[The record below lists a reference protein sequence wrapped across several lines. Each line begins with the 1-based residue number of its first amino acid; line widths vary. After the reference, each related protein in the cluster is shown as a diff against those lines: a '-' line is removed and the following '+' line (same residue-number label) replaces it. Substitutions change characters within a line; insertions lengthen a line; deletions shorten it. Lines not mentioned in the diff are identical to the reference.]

1 MSQPE
6 NLGSFLKEGKTL
18 LSEYVETRLDLIRL
32 QSVRTSAKAAG
43 QLIWILVSL
52 FLVFLVLL
60 LASLVLGFWLSELT
74 GSFIKGFGFTT
85 LIVLVLVGIIALLK
99 DQLFVNPAIKKAISH
114 LHEKE
119 EDED

>member
-32 QSVRTSAKAAG
+32 QGVRTSAKAAG

-74 GSFIKGFGFTT
+74 GSFIKGFGYTT